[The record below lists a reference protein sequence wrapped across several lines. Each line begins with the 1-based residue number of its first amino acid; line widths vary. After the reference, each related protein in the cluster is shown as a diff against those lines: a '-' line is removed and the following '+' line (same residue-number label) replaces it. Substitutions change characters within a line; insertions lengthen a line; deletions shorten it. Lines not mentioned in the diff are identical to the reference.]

1 METPSSSTRRV
12 TRSQTLNNNSNI
24 PISRKIEE
32 SDKGHSKSRKRTTT
46 STTKQQDR
54 SVALIDITN
63 DSPIVGLAMGG
74 LETPSS
80 GLAKQRSFRGT
91 PGSGEN
97 LLRGQVKTLLQRVE
111 EEAELSKLSLE
122 RRPFLHHLQGP
133 VNTPLQLLAPTPANT
148 PLILNLSG
156 DDVTDNHGLA
166 SMNPSPVTYQ
176 QLISQVVVV
185 SDIFDVKKEESIEYE
200 KNLTRS
206 LLLDFSEKL
215 EFSNSP
221 SSECSSV
228 VTDQSSK
235 EKSSSI
241 TPDDDDSSIWSI
253 QGNASSTTHG
263 EDVDE
268 VIEADAEEEEEDGLL
283 LDELCE
289 GISRISVNTTS
300 TIAKFAGKHTRFM
313 YKYNS
318 DGEEIVEES
327 DDGGLSPNVLRLQG
341 LPTPKGKHLRFPTE
355 EEGSDDG
362 GLSPNVVRLQGL
374 PTPKGKHLRFPTEEE
389 GSDA

>member
-12 TRSQTLNNNSNI
+12 TRSQTLGSLNNNSNNI

-32 SDKGHSKSRKRTTT
+32 SDKGLSKSRKRTTT
-46 STTKQQDR
+46 ATTKQQDR

-63 DSPIVGLAMGG
+63 DSPIVGLAMGS

-80 GLAKQRSFRGT
+80 GVAKQRSFRGT

-156 DDVTDNHGLA
+156 DDVTDNNGLA

-176 QLISQVVVV
+176 QLISQVVVA

-215 EFSNSP
+215 EFSNSSSP

-228 VTDQSSK
+228 VTGQSSK
-235 EKSSSI
+235 EKSSI

-253 QGNASSTTHG
+253 QGNASSTTTHG

-268 VIEADAEEEEEDGLL
+268 VIEADAEEEEDGLL

-289 GISRISVNTTS
+289 GVSRISMNSTTTS
-300 TIAKFAGKHTRFM
+300 TGTIAKFAGKHTRFM

-355 EEGSDDG
+355 EEGSDD
-362 GLSPNVVRLQGL
+362 
-374 PTPKGKHLRFPTEEE
+374 
-389 GSDA
+389 

>member
-12 TRSQTLNNNSNI
+12 TRSQTLVSLNNNNNNINI

-32 SDKGHSKSRKRTTT
+32 SDKGLSKSRKKTTT
-46 STTKQQDR
+46 ATTKQQDR

-63 DSPIVGLAMGG
+63 DSPIVGLAMGS

-80 GLAKQRSFRGT
+80 GVAKQRSFRGT

-156 DDVTDNHGLA
+156 DDVTDNNGLA

-176 QLISQVVVV
+176 QLISQVVVG

-215 EFSNSP
+215 EFSNSSLSP
-221 SSECSSV
+221 SSQCSSV
-228 VTDQSSK
+228 VTGQSSK
-235 EKSSSI
+235 EKSSI
-241 TPDDDDSSIWSI
+241 TPDDDDSSVWSI
-253 QGNASSTTHG
+253 QVNASSTTHG

-268 VIEADAEEEEEDGLL
+268 VIEADAEEEDGLL

-289 GISRISVNTTS
+289 GVSRISVNTTSTS

-327 DDGGLSPNVLRLQG
+327 DDGRLSPNVLRLQG
-341 LPTPKGKHLRFPTE
+341 LPTPKGKHLRFQTE
-355 EEGSDDG
+355 EEGSDD
-362 GLSPNVVRLQGL
+362 
-374 PTPKGKHLRFPTEEE
+374 
-389 GSDA
+389 

>member
-12 TRSQTLNNNSNI
+12 TRSQTLVSLNNNSNNNI

-32 SDKGHSKSRKRTTT
+32 SDKGLSKSRKRTATA
-46 STTKQQDR
+46 TTKQQDR

-63 DSPIVGLAMGG
+63 DSPIVGLAMGS

-80 GLAKQRSFRGT
+80 GVAKQRSFRGT

-156 DDVTDNHGLA
+156 DDVTDNNGLT

-176 QLISQVVVV
+176 QLISQEVVV
-185 SDIFDVKKEESIEYE
+185 SDIFDVKKKESIEYE

-215 EFSNSP
+215 EFSFSSSP

-235 EKSSSI
+235 EKSSI

-268 VIEADAEEEEEDGLL
+268 VIEVDAEEEEEEDGLL
-283 LDELCE
+283 DELCE
-289 GISRISVNTTS
+289 GVSRISVNTTTSTS

-355 EEGSDDG
+355 EEGSDD
-362 GLSPNVVRLQGL
+362 R
-374 PTPKGKHLRFPTEEE
+374 
-389 GSDA
+389 